1 MGKKVETQK
10 VGVRGATVYRG
21 PKRSRKNLTV
31 LYRPTLEQLAK
42 DRKAAAL
49 ASLKEGLAR

>member
-1 MGKKVETQK
+1 MAKRDNRQQL
-10 VGVRGATVYRG
+10 VGVRGAIVYRA

-49 ASLKEGLAR
+49 ASLKEAK